1 MTVDLKQQSIELI
14 KSLCDK
20 NILSESNF
28 DNLENQTFHDIVLT
42 LRNVFQKTYP
52 NTKLKRTMKSIHY
65 ANNFSDEKLKQTA
78 FCLMKLNSIYP

>member
-28 DNLENQTFHDIVLT
+28 DNLENQTFHDIVFDIKECVSK
-42 LRNVFQKTYP
+42 NI
-52 NTKLKRTMKSIHY
+52 S
-65 ANNFSDEKLKQTA
+65 
-78 FCLMKLNSIYP
+78 